1 MGIDVGTTAL
11 SATLLNTRTG
21 SLHPIFWVDGRTD
34 TSTPRSYKLPLAAY
48 FSTAQLTHLETQ
60 PTALGYAAFQP
71 EPRTEPPAATS
82 GLLLHRFKPYL
93 NVTIP
98 FRSPQTNQWE
108 PQIRQSDTQSF
119 PLVLVQETLA
129 SLLSALKPQ
138 AAAMLESQAD
148 RLTPSEF
155 EQAMSHLA
163 GVVIDHPVGSSDAYR
178 FNMRE
183 AVLAAGLV
191 LDPAQIYFLEEAIA
205 ALLPP
210 LQRSPGSSTEPQGL
224 LVISAGTSTTELVL
238 AQVPPQPHPLTRQHL
253 ALRRLAYAGNALDQD
268 IICQLLLP
276 GAIGWEAL
284 ELDRLDLP
292 LPGEP
297 DLQARYRLQQ
307 RLESVPLGQLV
318 LGTVRRLKPALCQQD
333 VSVSLERSRWQ
344 LRHQDLRS
352 WVLSPYLQQLNR
364 EVNLLLAQLELAPTA
379 VQTVICTG
387 GTASI
392 AIVSQ
397 WLQQKFPAA
406 TVVSDADSNSAN
418 SGGTVSGQQQVSMGL
433 ALLPLFPTLLDANR
447 HQFNEYFLLR
457 TILKTLP
464 VQAEPISEAHV
475 LKSLERQGIPAA
487 ACQSF
492 VSALLEG
499 QLPTGLLM
507 SRASA
512 VLLSPESVQNVD
524 YQELAA
530 APLFTRQGHQVYRLN
545 RQQRDRLWN
554 HLQIILANTRQ
565 TLEAPLKLELNAV
578 NQPDGLG

>member
-1 MGIDVGTTAL
+1 
-11 SATLLNTRTG
+11 
-21 SLHPIFWVDGRTD
+21 LHPIFWADGRAATP
-34 TSTPRSYKLPLAAY
+34 TPRSYNLPLAAY
-48 FSTAQLTHLETQ
+48 FSTAQLTHPETQ
-60 PTALGYAAFQP
+60 PTALGYAALQP
-71 EPRTEPPAATS
+71 EQRTEPPAAVS

-98 FRSPQTNQWE
+98 FRSPQTEQWE

-138 AAAMLESQAD
+138 AATTVVSQAD
-148 RLTPSEF
+148 QLTPSKF

-163 GVVIDHPVGSSDAYR
+163 GVVVDHPVGSSDAYR

-191 LDPAQIYFLEEAIA
+191 SDPAQIYFVEEAIA
-205 ALLPP
+205 ALLPQ
-210 LQRSPGSSTEPQGL
+210 LHQSHASITAQKGM

-238 AQVPPQPHPLTRQHL
+238 AQVPPSPQPLTRQHL

-276 GAIGWEAL
+276 GAIGWESL
-284 ELDRLDLP
+284 ELDSLDLP

-307 RLESVPLGQLV
+307 RLESVPLGQMV

-333 VSVSLERSRWQ
+333 VAFSLERSRWQ

-406 TVVSDADSNSAN
+406 TVVSDADSNAN
-418 SGGTVSGQQQVSMGL
+418 SAGTAFGHQQVSLGL
-433 ALLPLFPTLLDANR
+433 ALLPFFPTLLDANR

-464 VQAEPISEAHV
+464 VQAEPISEAHI
-475 LKSLERQGIPAA
+475 LKSLERQGIPAD
-487 ACQSF
+487 ACQLF

-499 QLPTGLLM
+499 QLPVGLLM

-530 APLFTRQGHQVYRLN
+530 APLFTRQGNQVYRLN

-578 NQPDGLG
+578 NKQEGLG